1 MGEGCGGVQLRGS
14 TLKFQ
19 IGNPLEGPPPAAAPQ
34 SLCPS
39 LRLLLSQDL
48 RGSSLDPARPRKETP
63 VAPLDLSI
71 STPLSS
77 HRENPEEDQTQ
88 STPIECKVGG
98 GAGEPRV
105 PLRTWLLPGAQQG
118 SCEKVAS
125 SQGAGKGGPA
135 PGPALEE
142 ANTTWA
148 ITAAP
153 TQMLGARL

>member
-19 IGNPLEGPPPAAAPQ
+19 IGNPLEGAPPTAPQ

-48 RGSSLDPARPRKETP
+48 RGSSLDLARPRKETP

-98 GAGEPRV
+98 GAGEPGV